1 MKEDPFFN
9 PEAEAI
15 DDTATLMS
23 STVSAVHAP
32 LVEQD
37 QTPSVQSPPLQR
49 YQTHEVL
56 AQGAMGRILLAQDR
70 FLSRRVAFKEVRHEL
85 RDQAHILNGFLTEA
99 QITAQLEH
107 PGVIPIYTME
117 QHADESLAYTMKLV
131 HGTTL
136 KAEIEQLKSD
146 LDQGLSTAAWQQR
159 YRRLLEWFLVV
170 CDTVDYAHHKGIV
183 HRDLKPSNIMIG
195 AYNEVYV
202 LDWGIASLQ
211 SEASSE
217 RPETIQLSV
226 QAQQAPTNQITGTP
240 RYMSPEQAYG
250 RPEALRPTSDL
261 FSLGLILYELSFLKP
276 AFYDKN
282 LESLLRKVRHN
293 QQAPAV
299 SVYSQV
305 KVPRELQAI
314 IRKATQR
321 PIRERYG
328 SVRGLSQDLRAWLK
342 DQPTVALPD
351 TRLAKMWRWFRHHPQ
366 QTLGLVT
373 LLLLVCTLGIA
384 LSLWWSQ
391 QAVQQSRVRRQAV
404 NQLFMATVHKA
415 SAIDKQLGDYDA
427 LLKLFSAQG
436 VTALGQQHRPLSA
449 RLQSLEAAFA
459 QIQTQA
465 KAPGATDSPLPW
477 GTLQYH
483 GSPPLSLMYPDASA
497 PGTVFQ
503 NLGQRLQWPP
513 HTLNTPSG
521 WGKLDGDYVP
531 LYQGLYTASGQYLG
545 WSAFLIHRDTISALL
560 AGSELAG
567 LRQVWLVNAQNPE
580 QVLHLQERQE
590 TLPPALLAQLPHKKS
605 GYFETPQ
612 DILAYQQ
619 LNTLPWHLIFQVDR
633 QRLWKAAAQGLDT

>member
-1 MKEDPFFN
+1 MEQAPFFN
-9 PEAEAI
+9 EEI
-15 DDTATLMS
+15 ETFDDAATLYTS
-23 STVSAVHAP
+23 EPVTDAP
-32 LVEQD
+32 HLATGSPFTISEG
-37 QTPSVQSPPLQR
+37 SVQR

-70 FLSRRVAFKEVRHEL
+70 FLSRRVAFKEVRQEL
-85 RDQAHILNGFLTEA
+85 RGQAQILNGFLTEA

-117 QHADESLAYTMKLV
+117 HHADESLAYTMKLV

-136 KAEIEQLKSD
+136 KAEIEQLKND

-159 YRRLLEWFLVV
+159 YRCLLEWFLVV

-202 LDWGIASLQ
+202 LDWGIATLQ
-211 SEASSE
+211 TEATSE
-217 RPETIQLSV
+217 RPETIQLSA

-250 RPEALRPTSDL
+250 RPEALRATSDL

-282 LESLLRKVRHN
+282 LESLLHKVRHN

-299 SVYSQV
+299 SVYRQV

-321 PIRERYG
+321 PIRERYH
-328 SVRGLSQDLRAWLK
+328 SVRALSQDIRAWLK
-342 DQPTVALPD
+342 DQPIVALPD

-391 QAVQQSRVRRQAV
+391 QGVQQSRVRRQAV

-436 VTALGQQHRPLSA
+436 ITALGQQHRPLSA

-465 KAPGATDSPLPW
+465 KPPGATDSALPW

-483 GSPPLSLMYPDASA
+483 GSPPLSLMYPNASA
-497 PGTVFQ
+497 PGAVFQ
-503 NLGQRLQWPP
+503 NLGKTLQWPSQ
-513 HTLNTPSG
+513 TLNTPSG
-521 WGKLDGDYVP
+521 WGKLDGDYVS
-531 LYQGLYTASGQYLG
+531 LYQGLYTANGQHLG
-545 WSAFLIHRDTISALL
+545 WSALLIHRDTISALL

-567 LRQVWLVNAQNPE
+567 LQQVWLVNAQNPE
-580 QVLHLQERQE
+580 QVLRLKESQE
-590 TLPPALLAQLPHKKS
+590 TLPPALLEQLPHKKS

-619 LNTLPWHLIFQVDR
+619 LNTLPWHLIFHVDR